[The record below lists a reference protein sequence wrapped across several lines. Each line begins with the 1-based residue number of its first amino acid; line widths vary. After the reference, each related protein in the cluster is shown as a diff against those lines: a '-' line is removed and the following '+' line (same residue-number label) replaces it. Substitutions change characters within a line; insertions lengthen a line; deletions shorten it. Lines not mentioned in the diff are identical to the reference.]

1 MKFIASKYVVLM
13 NYKLNYFNANHNI
26 GHGIKKIVVLCG
38 LVKKYSAH
46 TIKKMKENISK
57 FAPPVVMIL
66 MGLGLAIV
74 GFMTMQNGLFISA
87 SVAVAFGGIITLLNA
102 TGIITNKASLGV
114 AGLLALVS
122 AYFAYANFTSID
134 GPIQFNKEKKV
145 RYAHVIQNLKD
156 LREIELAFKK
166 EHKKFCPNMDTL
178 IQFALYDS
186 VYTVKMFGDVPD
198 SLTESQAL
206 EQGIIKRDTSLIAAK
221 DFAFSPEYLKTR
233 AKNMPLD
240 IENLRFI
247 PFTENAVFDIDAG
260 EITRSSGAKVQV
272 FQITDAQPFD
282 KYDVMKVGSMTDP
295 STAGNW
301 KEEK

>member
-1 MKFIASKYVVLM
+1 
-13 NYKLNYFNANHNI
+13 
-26 GHGIKKIVVLCG
+26 
-38 LVKKYSAH
+38 
-46 TIKKMKENISK
+46 MKENISK

-66 MGLGLAIV
+66 IGLGLAIV
-74 GFMTMQNGLFISA
+74 GFSTKQNGLFISA
-87 SVAVAFGGIITLLNA
+87 SVAIAFGGVITLLNA
-102 TGIITNKASLGV
+102 IGIITNKASLGV

-122 AYFAYANFTSID
+122 AYFAYANYNSID
-134 GPIQFNKEKKV
+134 GPIQFNKEKKA
-145 RYAHVIQNLKD
+145 RYAYVIQNLKD
-156 LREIELAFKK
+156 LREIELAYKK
-166 EHKKFCPNMDTL
+166 EHKKFCPSMDTL
-178 IQFALYDS
+178 IQFAMYDS

-206 EQGIIKRDTSLIAAK
+206 EQGIIRRDTTLVAAK
-221 DFAFSPEYLKTR
+221 DFAFNSDYLETR

-240 IENLRFI
+240 IEKLRYV
-247 PFTENAVFDIDAG
+247 PFTENVEFEIDAG

-282 KYDVMKVGSMTDP
+282 KNDVMKVGSMTDP